1 MSWRKRL
8 EAIALAGG
16 SIALSACII
25 GGGPPCGNANP
36 DPCICGRPDNDPNAR
51 AECDAET
58 ACKANGGEWDPDTLG
73 LPDGGTVEPHCIY
86 PDARPPDAQ

>member
-16 SIALSACII
+16 SIALSACFT
-25 GGGPPCGNANP
+25 GGPPCGNANP
-36 DPCICGRPDNDPNAR
+36 DPCICGRPDHDPTAR

-58 ACKANGGEWDPDTLG
+58 ACKAAGGQWDDTSG
-73 LPDGGTVEPHCIY
+73 TLPDGGTTSPHCDY